1 MNYGAKTLLFVA
13 FFLSAALLQS
23 CSTAQVDTTPA
34 NKFADRQYQSF
45 GWKTDLPTGVS
56 GSMDAFYRLSSTV
69 RDVVSAHLTKKGY
82 RLTEAGADFVIS
94 YEFKATLEGG
104 VDNSARGVSN
114 TSAVIN
120 RSPDPAVVDN
130 AYALSGPREVAS
142 LIIHFEDGG
151 NLAPVWSAT
160 ISQVVENRNQ
170 PDVDKVRQKL
180 EPGVARAFRTL
191 PNATGR

>member
-1 MNYGAKTLLFVA
+1 MNYGAKTLLFGA

-45 GWKTDLPTGVS
+45 GWKTDLPTGVP

-82 RLTEAGADFVIS
+82 RLTETGADFVIS

-104 VDNSARGVSN
+104 VDNSARGVSP

-151 NLAPVWSAT
+151 NLAPMWSAT

-180 EPGVARAFRTL
+180 EPSVARAFRTL
-191 PNATGR
+191 PNATAR

>member
-1 MNYGAKTLLFVA
+1 MCIRD
-13 FFLSAALLQS
+13 S

-45 GWKTDLPTGVS
+45 GWKTDLPTGVP

-104 VDNSARGVSN
+104 ADNSARGVSP

-180 EPGVARAFRTL
+180 EPSVARAFRTL
-191 PNATGR
+191 PNATAR

>member
-1 MNYGAKTLLFVA
+1 
-13 FFLSAALLQS
+13 
-23 CSTAQVDTTPA
+23 
-34 NKFADRQYQSF
+34 
-45 GWKTDLPTGVS
+45 
-56 GSMDAFYRLSSTV
+56 MDAFYRLSSTV

-82 RLTEAGADFVIS
+82 RLTETGADFVIS

>member
-1 MNYGAKTLLFVA
+1 MNYGAKTLLFGA

-45 GWKTDLPTGVS
+45 GWKTDLPTGVP

-82 RLTEAGADFVIS
+82 RLTETGADFVIS

-180 EPGVARAFRTL
+180 EPSVARAFRTL
-191 PNATGR
+191 PNATAR